1 MKAAVLIKHL
11 KDKGITLFLSDGK
24 LKSQATAGAITK
36 DIGSQIRESK
46 NELVAFLASEQAI
59 PRTQKDEYELSF
71 SQQRL
76 WFLDRLEGQ
85 TSTYNMSIAYQLMG
99 MIQVQALEGALNDL
113 LKANPSL
120 AAQFYEINGQAS
132 QVFRQDIA
140 VKLQTIQADNVDKEF
155 INKQLAEEA
164 QRPFNLAS
172 SPMLRAQVYLQAADV
187 STLQLTFHH
196 IAVDGWS
203 IELLFDQLAAFYQ
216 ARVNEKVLVATEQP
230 SLGLHY
236 GDYAAWQQGYFQAGG
251 FDSSLEYWAQ
261 RLANSPVM
269 HALPTTNNRPAKLG
283 TRGDKQ
289 VYTIDADLWRNV
301 TNLAKSSQVT
311 PYIFLLTAW
320 GSFLQKLSNQQDVVI
335 ATPVAGRNRQELG
348 AVVGMFVN
356 TLPIR
361 MSADFGLSFKE
372 ALRGVK
378 QAVMKDFQH
387 DEVPFDLIVEYLGL
401 TRSLSFSPLAQ
412 LLFSFQEAYPKTLT
426 LSGLETSVKQLNTGT
441 AKFELSLEVTQAGSS
456 ADFLWEFN
464 TDLFSD
470 KQIAQWSEQF
480 FHYLSQLTLDADKP
494 LSGYDIVTQ
503 NEYKYLTQHVNQTKS
518 DYINDKCIHEVFEQQ
533 AEKHPQAVALVF
545 EEKQLTYEALNSRA
559 NQLAHYLSEHKNISP
574 DTLVGLCFERSIEMV
589 IAILAILKA
598 GGAYVPLDPDY
609 PEARLKYMLDDAK
622 LDTVITLSSLIDQ
635 TSVKR
640 SQAICLDDA
649 CLQDELARFSTD
661 NPSVTNKNLQIHH
674 LAYVIY
680 TSGSTGKPK
689 GVLQTHENV
698 CRLFLTTEG
707 DFNFS
712 ASDTWTLFHSI
723 AFDFSVWELWGG
735 LLYGGKLVIPNYACT
750 RDPKQFATLCQAQ
763 NVTVLNQTPSAFSSL
778 SEVILKQN
786 IELPYLRCVVFG
798 GEALQVESLMPWW
811 ERFGDQQ
818 PKLINMY
825 GITETTV
832 HVTYKP
838 LSKADVTPASVG
850 NKLADQTIYL
860 LDNHKKL
867 VPKGTVGEIY
877 VGGAGLARG
886 YLNKP
891 EITQERFIPDPF
903 TAKVDARL
911 YKSGDL
917 ARYLDNGE
925 LEFIGR
931 ADEQIKIRGFR
942 IELGEIE
949 HQLAECDGVDS
960 SLVLVKE
967 NHAGE
972 KSLVGYVKLNTPCHV
987 EEESS
992 AIVQQIKSAIALVL
1006 PNYMLPPV
1014 IMIVNEWPLTAN
1026 GKVDK
1031 QMLPEPAQSILQTA
1045 SKHEFKA
1052 PQTDKEQILVN
1063 AWSEVL
1069 NLDSDKISTLA
1080 NFFELGGHS
1089 LLVVKLVS
1097 AIQKQGWELTVQS
1110 VFAAANLAELAEEL
1124 KPANQFDVYQT
1135 PASAIPESCENI
1147 SPDMLPLIDLT
1158 QQEIDHIASQIPGG
1172 MPCIK
1177 DIYPLTPL
1185 QEGMLY
1191 HHMLAPEDDPYV
1203 ITTYLRVNSR
1213 ASFEKFVAGLN
1224 FVIQRHDALRT
1235 AFFWNELDTPAQ
1247 VVQRSASIPVQWLQ
1261 AVNGQDAL
1269 VVLKQNIITSM
1280 DLAIAPLFHLAVV
1293 ETAQAEHYVKLTWH
1307 HLVDDNTS
1315 LNIIVDELSA
1325 WFKGDTE
1332 TLPSPIPYRE
1342 AVGQIQ
1348 HHQKHTDATCSF
1360 EAMLSDVSEPTAP
1373 FDLLSVNQ
1381 KVQATELAAALSF
1394 DLSAQIRQWTSEN
1407 HCSPSAFF
1415 HAVWALVISACCSK
1429 EQVVFGTV
1437 MSGRLQGSQ
1446 WAEQMVGLLINTL
1459 PIKAQLNNQSV
1470 LSLVNTISKSIQNL
1484 IAYEYTPLTQAQSC
1498 CDIEGDAPLFSSIIN
1513 CRFSFENQ
1521 PVRDANNEFTFLEAH
1536 ERTNYPLGLSVDDID
1551 NTYHLTL
1558 NVDSSVNGKR
1568 VMSYVTTAAS
1578 RLMTALLQAPE
1589 QAANTLSVIP
1599 DTEQHQLISAFNNT
1613 ACPYSKEALIHE
1625 LFEQQVEKTPDNI
1638 ALVFAETE
1646 LTYQELNTR
1655 ANQLARGIRNQY
1667 EVRYG
1672 ESLKPDTFVALYLER
1687 NVELIISILAVLKAG
1702 GAYLPISPN
1711 DPQKRVQYILQDTQA
1726 PILLTQSKFTEQL
1739 SQVTEMNS
1747 SQPELLVVD
1756 EPSVFGSHSEDNLP
1770 RCGEPSQLAYVIYTS
1785 GTTGQPKGAMLEH
1798 KGIVNLIEHDIK
1810 TFDISC
1816 GERIM
1821 HVLPMQFDAGGQS
1834 LFHGLCAGAQVHF
1847 VDAKIDLTQ
1856 FMISHDINYCAM
1868 TPALLGAQVVRQI
1881 PSLKVIMVGGDNCT
1895 KDLVNTWTQ
1904 QCRLYNLYGPTE
1916 CSIVTTMKELKHN
1929 ETPVIGGPVA
1939 NTQVYILDQ
1948 QLKPVPIG
1956 VTGELYISG
1965 VGLARGYHNKPEL
1978 TKEKFIETSLP
1989 GAPFSRLYHSGDRA
2003 RWLENGELAFAGR
2016 KDHQVKIRGFRI
2028 EVQEIEHHLSA
2039 IEDVSEA
2046 YVKARGKA
2054 KAKQLVAYVTLKG
2067 KALDTKHSR
2076 ENMVANL
2083 TGYLGKHLPSHMLP
2097 SHYVFLDKMPLTNNG
2112 KLDEKALPEPELSQS
2127 APEQELPTSA
2137 LEIAL
2142 CELWQQVLGIEKV
2155 GLTDNFFNLGGD
2167 SILSI
2172 QLVSRANNQGISLS
2186 VKSLFDNPTV
2196 TELAKVV
2203 RFESVNIGLQEAVTG
2218 NMPLLPIQH
2227 FYFDKNT
2234 EQPEHFNHSL
2244 LLHVPADLTEAHLSK
2259 IVDAL
2264 YQRHDALRLVF
2275 NQGEDGH
2282 WQALHTPLT
2291 KAFLDDSLSCQVR
2304 PESQAW
2310 EVWIEAQC
2318 GQWQQSFD
2326 LQNGPL
2332 FKAVL
2337 LQEGE
2342 EPRSEKRLFLLFHHL
2357 VIDGVS
2363 WRIILDDLHLA
2374 YKQLSKGDDASVA
2387 LPGKTASYQAFVS
2400 DLVDSS
2406 NKEEIVDELEYWR
2419 AQNRTFNLPSEHS
2432 VSGNP
2437 TIATTQKVS
2446 FTLDKAETELLLQ
2459 LSNSTYRT
2467 HINELLLSGMHLGL
2481 CRWGGLDSVKF
2492 IFESHGRD
2500 VPFSDQDISQTLGW
2514 FTSFYPVY
2522 IEQANEGQDIQ
2533 AHLKQVILKVKE
2545 TLRAIP
2551 NNGLGYGLLKYN
2563 HNEANAQLSHDYQSV
2578 AFNYLGVFDADKQM
2592 ASLGS
2597 NSFSEAKEG
2606 RGEHQSGR
2614 HPRWHK
2620 LGLNG
2625 WVKQGQ
2631 LSFTL
2636 DYSALEYSK
2645 HNMQGLVKELKQGM
2659 LDVIAHCQ
2667 QAQPCF
2673 TPSDYPLANVKQTE
2687 LAKWQHQFSDMQDLY
2702 PATPMQQ
2709 GMIFETL
2716 KEPKAYMLHQDIVFS
2731 ANTSFNAMQEAWSEV
2746 MARHS
2751 IMRTRFVGIESA
2763 NIHQVVLPTG
2773 QFEWHQFDWSGL
2785 TLEIQDT
2792 KWEEAIEQNYKRGCD
2807 FTLEPLTRIY
2817 LAQLSSTRWRLL
2829 FSQHHCLSDGWSLPI
2844 ILGEVFSLAENKSDG
2859 NNYQLPPVTD
2869 YKQYIDWYFK
2879 QNQQQGLQFWQGKLE
2894 NVTQPCLLMPPE
2906 DESGLREYCEKVI
2919 TFDVA
2924 LSQKLNRFC
2933 RARSTTLNTVM
2944 QMAWSY
2950 LLSQYTQS
2958 DDVVFG
2964 TIVSGRDCDVD
2975 GIQTMVG
2982 LFINTLPLVSHLD
2995 VTQTIES
3002 YLQTLQKQQLE
3013 CNQYNYLPLND
3024 VCMQAKNAGIKSGER
3039 LFDTLLVTENY
3050 PTGEALNSSQAL
3062 TKTKIEQVSAKEHID
3077 FGLSVAV
3084 VPDEEFWV
3092 RFSYKSGEYSTT
3104 LINQIS
3110 QHFKAIINSIV
3121 SQTDS
3126 AALVGS
3132 LEMQQDEIDDKPSM
3146 SALIDELN
3154 DLSEAELAELLMAE
3168 EKL

>member
-1 MKAAVLIKHL
+1 MKVAALIKHL
-11 KDKGITLFLSDGK
+11 KDKGITLLLSDGK
-24 LKSQATAGAITK
+24 LKSQAAPGAITK
-36 DIGSQIRESK
+36 DIATQIRENK
-46 NELVAFLASEQAI
+46 NELVEFLASEQAI
-59 PRTQKDEYELSF
+59 PRIQKDEYELSF

-76 WFLDRLEGQ
+76 WFLDKLEGQ
-85 TSTYNMSIAYQLMG
+85 TSTYNMSIAYQLKG

-113 LKANPSL
+113 LTANPAL
-120 AAQFYEINGQAS
+120 TAQFHEVNGQAR

-140 VKLQTIQADNVDKEF
+140 VKLQTIQASNLDEEL
-155 INKQLAEEA
+155 INKKLAEEA
-164 QRPFNLAS
+164 QRPFNLTC
-172 SPMLRAQVYLQAADV
+172 SPMLRALIYLQAAGV
-187 STLQLTFHH
+187 STLQFTFHH

-203 IELLFDQLAAFYQ
+203 VELLFDQLAAFYK
-216 ARVNEKVLVATEQP
+216 ARVNGKVPVAKEQP
-230 SLGLHY
+230 SLDLHY

-251 FDSSLEYWAQ
+251 FDSSLDYWTQ

-269 HALPTTNNRPAKLG
+269 HALPTVNNRPRKLG

-289 VYTIDADLWRNV
+289 VYTIDADLWHKV
-301 TNLAKSSQVT
+301 ITLAKSSQVT

-320 GSFLQKLSNQQDVVI
+320 GSFLQKLSNQQDIVI
-335 ATPVAGRNRQELG
+335 VTPVAGRNRQELDS
-348 AVVGMFVN
+348 VVGMFVN
-356 TLPIR
+356 TLPVR
-361 MSADFGLSFKE
+361 LSADFELSFKE
-372 ALRGVK
+372 VLRDVK

-387 DEVPFDLIVEYLGL
+387 DEVPFDVIVEHLGL

-426 LSGLETSVKQLNTGT
+426 LNGLETSVKQLNTET
-441 AKFELSLEVTQAGSS
+441 AKFELSLEVTQTDSS

-464 TDLFSD
+464 TNLFSH

-480 FHYLSQLTLDADKP
+480 FHYLNQLTRGADKP
-494 LSGYDIVTQ
+494 LGGYDVITP
-503 NEYKYLTQHVNQTKS
+503 NEYEYLTQHVNHTKS
-518 DYINDKCIHEVFEQQ
+518 DYINDKCIHEVFELQV
-533 AEKHPQAVALVF
+533 EKHPQAVALVF
-545 EEKQLTYEALNSRA
+545 EEKQLTYEVLNSRA
-559 NQLAHYLSEHKNISP
+559 NQLAHYLNKHKHISP
-574 DTLVGLCFERSIEMV
+574 DTLIGLCFERSVEMV

-609 PEARLKYMLDDAK
+609 PEARLKYMLDDAE
-622 LDTVITLSSLIDQ
+622 LDTVITLSSLIDK
-635 TSVKR
+635 TPVKK
-640 SQAICLDDA
+640 SQAICLDDSR
-649 CLQDELARFSTD
+649 LQDELSRCPTD
-661 NPSVTNKNLQIHH
+661 NLSVTDTNLQTHH

-698 CRLFLTTEG
+698 CRLFLTTED

-750 RDPKQFATLCQAQ
+750 RDPKQFANLCQAQ
-763 NVTVLNQTPSAFSSL
+763 NVTILNQTPSAFSSL
-778 SEVILKQN
+778 SEVILREN
-786 IELPYLRCVVFG
+786 LELPHLRCVVFG
-798 GEALQVESLMPWW
+798 GEALQVESLTPWW

-818 PKLINMY
+818 PTLINMY

-838 LSKADVTPASVG
+838 LSKTDVNPASVG
-850 NKLADQTIYL
+850 NKLGDQTIYL
-860 LDNHKKL
+860 LDNYGKL
-867 VPKGTVGEIY
+867 VPRGTVGEIY

-891 EITQERFIPDPF
+891 EITEERFIADPF
-903 TAKVDARL
+903 TAKDGARL

-931 ADEQIKIRGFR
+931 ADDQIKIRGFR

-949 HQLAECDGVDS
+949 HQLAEFDGVDS

-972 KSLVGYVKLNTPCHV
+972 KSLVGYAKLNAPCYG
-987 EEESS
+987 EEEAS
-992 AIVQQIKSAIALVL
+992 AIVQRIKSAIALVL
-1006 PNYMLPPV
+1006 PNYMLPSV
-1014 IMIVNEWPLTAN
+1014 IMVVNEWPLTAN

-1031 QMLPEPAQSILQTA
+1031 KALPEPAQSILQTA
-1045 SKHEFKA
+1045 KMHEFKA

-1097 AIQKQGWELTVQS
+1097 AVQKLGWELTVQS
-1110 VFAAANLAELAEEL
+1110 VFGAANLAELAEEL
-1124 KPANQFDVYQT
+1124 KLANQSDVYQT
-1135 PASAIPESCENI
+1135 PANAIPESCEI
-1147 SPDMLPLIDLT
+1147 ITPEMLPLINLS
-1158 QQEIDHIASQIPGG
+1158 QREIDHIASQVPDG
-1172 MPCIK
+1172 MKCIK

-1191 HHMLAPEDDPYV
+1191 HHMLDPEEDPYV
-1203 ITTYLRVNSR
+1203 ITTYLRVDSR
-1213 ASFEKFVAGLN
+1213 ASFEKLVEGLN
-1224 FVIQRHDALRT
+1224 FVIQRHDVLRT
-1235 AFFWNELDTPAQ
+1235 AFFWDELDTPAQ
-1247 VVQRSASIPVQWLQ
+1247 VVLRSASIPVQWLQ
-1261 AVNGQDAL
+1261 AVDGQDAL
-1269 VVLKQNIITSM
+1269 DVLKENIITSM
-1280 DLAIAPLFHLAVV
+1280 DLAKAPLFHLAVV
-1293 ETAQAEHYVKLTWH
+1293 DTAQGEHYIKLTWH

-1325 WFKGDTE
+1325 WFTGDTE
-1332 TLPSPIPYRE
+1332 SLPSPISYRE
-1342 AVGQIQ
+1342 AVGHIQ
-1348 HHQKHTDATCSF
+1348 HHQKHTDAISF
-1360 EAMLSDVSEPTAP
+1360 FESMLSDVSEPTAP
-1373 FDLLSVNQ
+1373 FELLNVNQ
-1381 KVQATELAAALSF
+1381 KIQATELSADLPR

-1470 LSLVNTISKSIQNL
+1470 LSLVNSISKSIQDL

-1521 PVRDANNEFTFLEAH
+1521 PVRDASNEFSFLEAH

-1551 NTYHLTL
+1551 NAYHLTL
-1558 NVDSSVNGKR
+1558 NVDSSVNAKR
-1568 VMSYVTTAAS
+1568 VLSYVTTAAS

-1613 ACPYSKEALIHE
+1613 ACPYSQETLIHE
-1625 LFEQQVEKTPDNI
+1625 LFEQQVEKTPDGI
-1638 ALVFAETE
+1638 ALVFGDTE

-1655 ANQLARGIRNQY
+1655 ANQLARRIRDQY
-1667 EVRYG
+1667 EVSYG
-1672 ESLKPDTFVALYLER
+1672 EGLKPDTFIALYLER
-1687 NVELIISILAVLKAG
+1687 NVELIVSILAVLKAG

-1711 DPQKRVQYILQDTQA
+1711 DPQKRVQYILQDTLA
-1726 PILLTQSKFTEQL
+1726 PILLCQSKFTEQL
-1739 SQVTEMNS
+1739 SEITGGNS
-1747 SQPELLVVD
+1747 SQPELLAVD
-1756 EPSVFGSHSEDNLP
+1756 EPNSLGSYSQGNLP

-1785 GTTGQPKGAMLEH
+1785 GTTGQPKGALLEH
-1798 KGIVNLIEHDIK
+1798 RGIVNLIKHDIK
-1810 TFDISC
+1810 TFDISH

-1834 LFHGLCAGAQVHF
+1834 LFHGLCAGAQIHF
-1847 VDAKIDLTQ
+1847 TDAKTDLTQ
-1856 FMISHDINYCAM
+1856 FMLSNDINYCAM
-1868 TPALLGAQVVRQI
+1868 TPSLLGAQVVRQI
-1881 PSLKVIMVGGDNCT
+1881 PSLKVIMVGGDSCT
-1895 KDLVNTWTQ
+1895 LDLVNTWTQ

-1916 CSIVTTMKELKHN
+1916 CSIMTTMKELKQN
-1929 ETPVIGGPVA
+1929 ETPVIGSPIA
-1939 NTQVYILDQ
+1939 NTQVYVLDQ

-1978 TKEKFIETSLP
+1978 TKEKFIDSSLP
-1989 GAPFSRLYHSGDRA
+1989 GAPCSRLYRSGDKA
-2003 RWLENGELAFAGR
+2003 RWLESGELVFSGR

-2039 IEDVSEA
+2039 IKEISEA
-2046 YVKARGKA
+2046 HVKARGKA
-2054 KAKQLVAYVTLKG
+2054 KAKQLVAYITLKDE
-2067 KALDTKHSR
+2067 ALNTEQSR
-2076 ENMVANL
+2076 ENMVVSI
-2083 TGYLGKHLPSHMLP
+2083 TGYLDNHLPSHMLP

-2112 KLDEKALPEPELSQS
+2112 KLDEKALPEPELNQS
-2127 APEQELPTSA
+2127 GADQQLPTSA

-2142 CELWQQVLGIEKV
+2142 CELWEQVLGVEKV
-2155 GLTDNFFNLGGD
+2155 GLTDNFFSLGGD

-2172 QLVSRANNQGISLS
+2172 QLVSRANNRGISLS
-2186 VKSLFDNPTV
+2186 VKSLFHNPTIA
-2196 TELAKVV
+2196 ELVKVV
-2203 RFESVNIGLQEAVTG
+2203 RFESVNTGQQEMVTG

-2244 LLHVPADLTEAHLSK
+2244 LLHVPADFSEAYLTK
-2259 IVDAL
+2259 IVDAI

-2275 NQGEDGH
+2275 NQGEGGH

-2291 KAFLDDSLSCQVR
+2291 KKFLDDSLSYQIK
-2304 PESQAW
+2304 PESHAW
-2310 EVWIEAQC
+2310 EAWIEAQC

-2326 LQNGPL
+2326 LKNGPL
-2332 FKAVL
+2332 FKAIL

-2342 EPRSEKRLFLLFHHL
+2342 EPQSDKRLFLLFHHL

-2363 WRIILDDLHLA
+2363 WRIVLDDLHLA
-2374 YKQLSKGDDASVA
+2374 YEQLSKDEHASVV
-2387 LPGKTASYQAFVS
+2387 LPRKTASYQTFAS
-2400 DLVDSS
+2400 ALVDYSS
-2406 NKEEIVDELEYWR
+2406 QEDSVSELEYWR
-2419 AQNRTFNLPSEHS
+2419 AQNQTFNLPTEYS
-2432 VSGNP
+2432 VSDKP
-2437 TIATTQKVS
+2437 TIATTENES
-2446 FTLDKAETELLLQ
+2446 FTLDRAETELLLQ

-2467 HINELLLSGMHLGL
+2467 HINELLLSGMYLGL

-2500 VPFSDQDISQTLGW
+2500 VPFSDLDISQTLGW

-2522 IEQANEGQDIQ
+2522 FEQENEEQDIQ
-2533 AHLKQVILKVKE
+2533 AYLKKVILKIKE
-2545 TLRAIP
+2545 TVRAIP
-2551 NNGLGYGLLKYN
+2551 NNGLGYGLLQLN
-2563 HNEANAQLSHDYQSV
+2563 HNEADAQLSHDYQSV
-2578 AFNYLGVFDADKQM
+2578 AFNYLGVFDADKQL

-2597 NSFSEAKEG
+2597 NNFSEAKEE
-2606 RGEHQSGR
+2606 RGEHQSGL

-2636 DYSALEYSK
+2636 DYSTLEYSK
-2645 HNMQGLVKELKQGM
+2645 RNMQSLVKELEQG
-2659 LDVIAHCQ
+2659 LRDVIAHCQ

-2673 TPSDYPLANVKQTE
+2673 TPSDFPLANVKQAE
-2687 LAKWQHQFSDMQDLY
+2687 LAEWQHQFPQMQDLY
-2702 PATPMQQ
+2702 SATPMQQ
-2709 GMIFETL
+2709 GMIFETY
-2716 KEPKAYMLHQDIVFS
+2716 KEPKAYMQHQDIVFS
-2731 ANTSFNAMQEAWSEV
+2731 ANTSFSAMQEAWSEV

-2785 TLEIQDT
+2785 TSEIQDT
-2792 KWEEAIEQNYKRGCD
+2792 KWEEVIEQNYDRGCD
-2807 FTLEPLTRIY
+2807 FTTEPLTRIY
-2817 LAQLSSTRWRLL
+2817 LVQLSATRWRLL
-2829 FSQHHCLSDGWSLPI
+2829 FTQHHCLSDGWSLPI
-2844 ILGEVFSLAENKSDG
+2844 ILGEVFSVAEKKSDFTS
-2859 NNYQLPPVTD
+2859 YQLPPVAD

-2879 QNQQQGLQFWQGKLE
+2879 QSQQQGLQFWQGKLE
-2894 NVTQPCLLMPPE
+2894 NVTQACLLMPSE
-2906 DESGLREYCEKVI
+2906 EEHGLREYCEQII
-2919 TFDVA
+2919 TFDAV
-2924 LSQKLNRFC
+2924 LSQNLNHYC

-2958 DDVVFG
+2958 NDVVFG

-2975 GIQTMVG
+2975 GIQSMVG
-2982 LFINTLPLVSHLD
+2982 LFINTLPLVAHLD
-2995 VTQTIES
+2995 VTETIES

-3050 PTGEALNSSQAL
+3050 PTGEALNASQTL
-3062 TKTKIEQVSAKEHID
+3062 TNTKVEQASAKEHID

-3092 RFSYKSGEYSTT
+3092 RFSYKSGEYSST

-3110 QHFKAIINSIV
+3110 QHFIAIINSIV
-3121 SQTDS
+3121 SQTDP

-3132 LEMQQDEIDDKPSM
+3132 LDMQQDEIDDKSSM
-3146 SALIDELN
+3146 STLIDELK

-3168 EKL
+3168 EQL